1 MARLPGF
8 LLKVVFAD
16 WTHRVEKGGNARSCL
31 RRKLCAGTRAGHET
45 RAISN
50 DSHQKKKK
58 KKKQRRNAARAQLI
72 KTSAC
77 VLFD

>member
-16 WTHRVEKGGNARSCL
+16 WTDRVEKGGNAHSCL

-50 DSHQKKKK
+50 DSHQKKKNK
-58 KKKQRRNAARAQLI
+58 KIAAEQHSELI

>member
-16 WTHRVEKGGNARSCL
+16 WTDRVEKGGNARSCL

-58 KKKQRRNAARAQLI
+58 KKAASNAVRAQLI